1 MNYRVGVYQ
10 IYTSDDFL
18 NGRNMLSS
26 VGVFLYSKLT
36 SANELRDFGKPV
48 LQDFN
53 KVVGLFPVSFLL
65 YFKGNSG

>member
-10 IYTSDDFL
+10 IHTSDDFL

-36 SANELRDFGKPV
+36 SVNELRDFGKPV
-48 LQDFN
+48 L
-53 KVVGLFPVSFLL
+53 
-65 YFKGNSG
+65 